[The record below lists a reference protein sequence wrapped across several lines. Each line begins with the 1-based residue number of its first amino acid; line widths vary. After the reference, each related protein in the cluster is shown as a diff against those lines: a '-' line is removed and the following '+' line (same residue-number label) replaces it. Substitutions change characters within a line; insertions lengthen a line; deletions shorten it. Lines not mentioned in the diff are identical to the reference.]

1 MVYNDSDNPKPDRGF
16 EDPTPQSDNDRY
28 DEFKEPPNLKRF
40 EGTYLPRPF
49 IGARILGL
57 NDAKVA
63 SSVDQVIRS
72 AEKTLGRPPTEEE
85 ASALAYWAAKHL
97 SLFSYGPIAGFAGGM
112 MQAYR
117 TAPSFK
123 FPFVKPNPDTFNP
136 KVFPSARLAW
146 VMGMEAIPFWH
157 VARVSAYS
165 TVGMLVG
172 TMFFG
177 IYSSSVATV
186 GMVADARL
194 KDFLAHVKSQ
204 AQNAPGSGPS
214 RSRRPVLPVP
224 RGSQTKPRE
233 QATGDDASPNSDSF
247 WGTSNE
253 EGPLNGGLLGAETAR
268 ESQIPAQRPVGA
280 APRRGT
286 QPAPTAE
293 KELSYFDDAS
303 PTGGVG
309 VTDEMSSGGSAWER
323 LRQQGLT
330 NGGSQQGSS
339 SQPSRQPRADSS
351 AQSGW
356 GNGADTA
363 SSAQAP
369 EGRQMSARE
378 AAQREFDEQ
387 IERERQGGSFN
398 SRG

>member
-16 EDPTPQSDNDRY
+16 QDPTPQSDTDRY

-63 SSVDQVIRS
+63 SSVDQAIIS
-72 AEKTLGRPPTEEE
+72 AQKTLGRPPTEEE

-97 SLFSYGPIAGFAGGM
+97 SLFSYGPVAGFAGGM
-112 MQAYR
+112 IQAYR
-117 TAPSFK
+117 TAPQFK

-146 VMGMEAIPFWH
+146 VTGVEAIPFWH

-186 GMVADARL
+186 GMVADERL

-204 AQNAPGSGPS
+204 AQNASGPAPG
-214 RSRRPVLPVP
+214 RSRQPAPPVRRGNQTRPE
-224 RGSQTKPRE
+224 E
-233 QATGDDASPNSDSF
+233 QATGDDASPSSDSY

-253 EGPLNGGLLGAETAR
+253 ESPLNGGLLGADTAR
-268 ESQIPAQRPVGA
+268 ESQVPAQRPVGA
-280 APRRGT
+280 APRRSA
-286 QPAPTAE
+286 QPAPAAE
-293 KELSYFDDAS
+293 KESSYFDDAS

-323 LRQQGLT
+323 LRQQGLS
-330 NGGSQQGSS
+330 NGGAQQGSS
-339 SQPSRQPRADSS
+339 SQSSRQPRADAS
-351 AQSGW
+351 AQNGW

-363 SSAQAP
+363 NGAQAS

-378 AAQREFDEQ
+378 VAQREFDAQ
-387 IERERQGGSFN
+387 IERERQGGSF
-398 SRG
+398 SGRG